1 MSTTVTG
8 LSADRLFHAWSTH
21 VLNPGDHHL

>member
-21 VLNPGDHHL
+21 VLTTGELDL